1 MKKKILA
8 ALLSGLVIINS
19 FNIPV
24 LAENENTETS
34 EQQTSVLGELKES
47 NNDSEA
53 VETAED
59 KHVEQELL
67 LNYVLVDNPCIFKDE
82 VQNIVV
88 SVGNGAKKIDKAQIT
103 YFSEL
108 NQDLYT
114 VECAKIEKDGVLF
127 NIPCNISEK
136 DCITIKS
143 VTISVDGEAENIDLE
158 KIGINA
164 QYGVNQEIDTKNDAE
179 IVNEAS
185 ETLQD
190 EKAYSLDIVKT
201 DENGNNISNTT
212 IEDAIASQNDT
223 EETLAKSG
231 NRNVVVVLDP
241 GHDDTHAGAT
251 GNNLHEEKLTFKIAQ
266 YCKAELEKYSGV
278 QVYMTRNST
287 ACPHPG
293 TNSGDDNLMRVQYA
307 KSVGANVY
315 VSIHLN
321 SSNGAAHGVEVYYPN
336 RNYNVNV
343 SNQGSALANDIIS
356 QLTGLGLYN
365 RGTQI
370 KYSSDYKYD
379 DGSTADYYS
388 VIRNSKK
395 SGFPAV
401 IVEHAFITNGSDASN
416 YLSSD
421 AQLQKLGVADARGI
435 VNYFGLSKGI
445 DTAKVS
451 VSGALNGAKDKYE
464 VTARGLSGAS
474 QVKFAVW
481 SAQNGQDDLRWYT
494 GVRNGSDW
502 RYSVP
507 ILNHKGLGTY
517 NIHTYA
523 VFDDGSQQ
531 NVAQNSF
538 YVSDVLSSNIKI
550 ANMNTVSG
558 YFDVQVSGVVSTYG
572 VRGVQLAVWT
582 NKNGQDDLRWYTAT
596 YKGNGIYSAHIDVS
610 NHKCEWGIYNVHT
623 YITNEKNTRKCVNMN
638 KFNVTQTK
646 VSLST
651 TRNATWSQYSAA
663 AWHVPGTLG
672 SALKEVKFAVWS
684 AENGQDDLHWYK
696 GNLSGDKY
704 IASIP
709 MANHKSTGTYYIHTY
724 AFYKNGTS
732 QLVNTSSFYEAP
744 SSCNVSIR
752 NLNTVSG
759 NFDVIIS
766 NIFSP
771 QSFNGISVPVWCDKN
786 QRDIKWYTPTRQNDG
801 TYKVHVDA
809 VNHNCHWG
817 RYSIH
822 VYVKNGFGKLERAG
836 VTAANMSRPATIAS
850 ANANMST
857 GNAGITVWHVP
868 GTLGSALKSVR
879 FAVWS
884 AENGQDDLR
893 WYNASQSGDRYNASL
908 SFSNHND
915 SVGTYNVHVYADYRN
930 GTSSPVA
937 TTTFFVDGYKIMGR
951 SSVNA
956 DKLVAYYNKHASY
969 PAFYAGTDAPNLKA
983 FCQMYIDE
991 CAAEDVKAEVAF
1003 AQAMKETNYLRYGGD
1018 VRINQFNF
1026 AGIGAT
1032 GAVSGASFPN
1042 VRTGIRAQVQHLKA
1056 YASKETLKK
1065 SCVDPR
1071 FSYVT
1076 RGSAVYVEWLGIHEN
1091 PKGNGWASDHN
1102 YGYSIRKEY
1111 INKI

>member
-336 RNYNVNV
+336 RNYN
-343 SNQGSALANDIIS
+343 
-356 QLTGLGLYN
+356 
-365 RGTQI
+365 R
-370 KYSSDYKYD
+370 
-379 DGSTADYYS
+379 
-388 VIRNSKK
+388 
-395 SGFPAV
+395 
-401 IVEHAFITNGSDASN
+401 H
-416 YLSSD
+416 
-421 AQLQKLGVADARGI
+421 
-435 VNYFGLSKGI
+435 
-445 DTAKVS
+445 
-451 VSGALNGAKDKYE
+451 
-464 VTARGLSGAS
+464 
-474 QVKFAVW
+474 
-481 SAQNGQDDLRWYT
+481 
-494 GVRNGSDW
+494 
-502 RYSVP
+502 
-507 ILNHKGLGTY
+507 
-517 NIHTYA
+517 
-523 VFDDGSQQ
+523 
-531 NVAQNSF
+531 
-538 YVSDVLSSNIKI
+538 
-550 ANMNTVSG
+550 
-558 YFDVQVSGVVSTYG
+558 
-572 VRGVQLAVWT
+572 
-582 NKNGQDDLRWYTAT
+582 
-596 YKGNGIYSAHIDVS
+596 
-610 NHKCEWGIYNVHT
+610 
-623 YITNEKNTRKCVNMN
+623 
-638 KFNVTQTK
+638 
-646 VSLST
+646 
-651 TRNATWSQYSAA
+651 
-663 AWHVPGTLG
+663 
-672 SALKEVKFAVWS
+672 
-684 AENGQDDLHWYK
+684 
-696 GNLSGDKY
+696 
-704 IASIP
+704 
-709 MANHKSTGTYYIHTY
+709 
-724 AFYKNGTS
+724 
-732 QLVNTSSFYEAP
+732 
-744 SSCNVSIR
+744 
-752 NLNTVSG
+752 
-759 NFDVIIS
+759 
-766 NIFSP
+766 
-771 QSFNGISVPVWCDKN
+771 
-786 QRDIKWYTPTRQNDG
+786 
-801 TYKVHVDA
+801 
-809 VNHNCHWG
+809 
-817 RYSIH
+817 
-822 VYVKNGFGKLERAG
+822 
-836 VTAANMSRPATIAS
+836 
-850 ANANMST
+850 
-857 GNAGITVWHVP
+857 
-868 GTLGSALKSVR
+868 
-879 FAVWS
+879 
-884 AENGQDDLR
+884 
-893 WYNASQSGDRYNASL
+893 
-908 SFSNHND
+908 
-915 SVGTYNVHVYADYRN
+915 
-930 GTSSPVA
+930 
-937 TTTFFVDGYKIMGR
+937 
-951 SSVNA
+951 
-956 DKLVAYYNKHASY
+956 
-969 PAFYAGTDAPNLKA
+969 
-983 FCQMYIDE
+983 
-991 CAAEDVKAEVAF
+991 
-1003 AQAMKETNYLRYGGD
+1003 
-1018 VRINQFNF
+1018 
-1026 AGIGAT
+1026 
-1032 GAVSGASFPN
+1032 
-1042 VRTGIRAQVQHLKA
+1042 
-1056 YASKETLKK
+1056 
-1065 SCVDPR
+1065 
-1071 FSYVT
+1071 
-1076 RGSAVYVEWLGIHEN
+1076 
-1091 PKGNGWASDHN
+1091 
-1102 YGYSIRKEY
+1102 
-1111 INKI
+1111 

>member
-1 MKKKILA
+1 MFRYIC
-8 ALLSGLVIINS
+8 S
-19 FNIPV
+19 
-24 LAENENTETS
+24 
-34 EQQTSVLGELKES
+34 
-47 NNDSEA
+47 
-53 VETAED
+53 
-59 KHVEQELL
+59 
-67 LNYVLVDNPCIFKDE
+67 
-82 VQNIVV
+82 
-88 SVGNGAKKIDKAQIT
+88 
-103 YFSEL
+103 
-108 NQDLYT
+108 
-114 VECAKIEKDGVLF
+114 
-127 NIPCNISEK
+127 
-136 DCITIKS
+136 
-143 VTISVDGEAENIDLE
+143 
-158 KIGINA
+158 
-164 QYGVNQEIDTKNDAE
+164 
-179 IVNEAS
+179 
-185 ETLQD
+185 
-190 EKAYSLDIVKT
+190 
-201 DENGNNISNTT
+201 
-212 IEDAIASQNDT
+212 
-223 EETLAKSG
+223 
-231 NRNVVVVLDP
+231 
-241 GHDDTHAGAT
+241 
-251 GNNLHEEKLTFKIAQ
+251 
-266 YCKAELEKYSGV
+266 
-278 QVYMTRNST
+278 RNST

-646 VSLST
+646 ASLST

-672 SALKEVKFAVWS
+672 SALKEVK
-684 AENGQDDLHWYK
+684 
-696 GNLSGDKY
+696 
-704 IASIP
+704 
-709 MANHKSTGTYYIHTY
+709 
-724 AFYKNGTS
+724 
-732 QLVNTSSFYEAP
+732 
-744 SSCNVSIR
+744 
-752 NLNTVSG
+752 
-759 NFDVIIS
+759 
-766 NIFSP
+766 
-771 QSFNGISVPVWCDKN
+771 
-786 QRDIKWYTPTRQNDG
+786 
-801 TYKVHVDA
+801 
-809 VNHNCHWG
+809 
-817 RYSIH
+817 
-822 VYVKNGFGKLERAG
+822 
-836 VTAANMSRPATIAS
+836 
-850 ANANMST
+850 
-857 GNAGITVWHVP
+857 
-868 GTLGSALKSVR
+868 